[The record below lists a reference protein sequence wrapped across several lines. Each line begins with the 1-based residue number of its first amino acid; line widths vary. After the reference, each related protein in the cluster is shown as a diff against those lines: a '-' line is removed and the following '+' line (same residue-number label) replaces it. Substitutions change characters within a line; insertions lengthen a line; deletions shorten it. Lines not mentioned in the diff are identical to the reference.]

1 MNLRMRIVPG
11 DHVMSCD
18 LQNINLW
25 YINAYMHFNCVF
37 NCVFYSNASFGED
50 MLCRLAISLGGK
62 SILSLAME
70 NIPIMLQSGE

>member
-18 LQNINLW
+18 LQNINLL
-25 YINAYMHFNCVF
+25 YINTCIHFNCVF
-37 NCVFYSNASFGED
+37 NCVFYSNASVGED

-62 SILSLAME
+62 SILPLAME
-70 NIPIMLQSGE
+70 SIPTMLQSGE